1 LNQQIELAAQIRLL
15 NSTRNMPNASAK
27 LTTPVLFCIFRRSG
41 LVRETFERLR
51 AARPTRLFVH
61 ADGPRPSRE
70 GEAEECAAARAV
82 TDQIDWP
89 CEVKRLYRE
98 ENLGCGP
105 AVSSAL
111 DWFFSEVEEGI
122 ILEDDCLPEPGF
134 FDFAREML
142 GRYRT
147 EERVMHV
154 AGMGFEPAG
163 LPPGADAFLS
173 PMPFI
178 WGWATWRRAWRRY
191 RYELPLAEER
201 EKVLRQE
208 CPTSQMRDY
217 WRRKFA
223 ATADGEIRTWDYQW
237 VYTLWQQ
244 GGWAVTPTRSLIRNI
259 GFGAEST
266 HTSAAVDGYAPLATG
281 AKTADFTVDEL
292 FDRMTLAREIFDR
305 LFEPMEPAPGIERF
319 FWKPPWLRRT
329 FLGIRRRLRD
339 FARSNLSERS
349 KEGSK

>member
-1 LNQQIELAAQIRLL
+1 MTCN
-15 NSTRNMPNASAK
+15 
-27 LTTPVLFCIFRRSG
+27 TPVLFLLFKRSHATSFTFRAIRN
-41 LVRETFERLR
+41 
-51 AARPTRLFVH
+51 ARPKRLYVH
-61 ADGPRPSRE
+61 ADGPRPSRQ

-82 TDQIDWP
+82 TEQIDWP
-89 CEVKRLYRE
+89 CEVKRLYRDT
-98 ENLGCGP
+98 NLGCGP

-142 GRYRT
+142 GRYHA

-178 WGWATWRRAWRRY
+178 WGWATWRRAWQHY
-191 RYELPLAEER
+191 RYELPPAEER

-208 CPTSQMRDY
+208 CSTSQMRDY

-237 VYTLWQQ
+237 VYTLWQH
-244 GGWAVTPTRSLIRNI
+244 GGWAVTPTRSMISNL
-259 GFGAEST
+259 GFGTEST
-266 HTSAAVDGYAPLATG
+266 HTSAAVDGYAPLAAG
-281 AKTADFTVDEL
+281 AKTADLTVEEQL
-292 FDRMTLAREIFDR
+292 DRTTLAQEIFAR
-305 LFEPMEPAPGIERF
+305 LFKPTEPTPGVERF
-319 FWKPPWLRRT
+319 FRNPPWLWKI
-329 FLGIRRRLRD
+329 FLGIRRRLRH
-339 FARSNLSERS
+339 FASNDE
-349 KEGSK
+349 